1 MDTFLNNSVVLI
13 TGSSRGIGAAT
24 ARLAKMYGARVA
36 LHGKEKSAELAKLSK
51 ELDSPAFACD
61 VADKAATQKAVERII
76 HMYGRI
82 DALVTSAGIGDRIPF
97 LETTDEHWLNLFK
110 VNVLGTV
117 HFCQAVI
124 PHMQK
129 EKRGRIVTVASKRGL
144 PVTSG
149 RPAYSAS
156 KAAVIT
162 LTAAL
167 AKEFAPDIAV
177 NCVAPGFT
185 ETDMSKGWSEKV
197 RADVQHTLLRRAG
210 TPEEIAEMILFLA
223 SERASFIT
231 GQTFLVDGG
240 ASVSLG
246 RV

>member
-1 MDTFLNNSVVLI
+1 MLLI

-24 ARLAKMYGARVA
+24 ARLAKQYGAKVA
-36 LHGKEKSAELAKLSK
+36 LHGKEVSDELRKIAD
-51 ELDSPAFACD
+51 ELGAPCFPCD
-61 VADKAATQKAVERII
+61 VSDGNAVTRMVQKVIREF
-76 HMYGRI
+76 GRI
-82 DALVTSAGIGDRIPF
+82 DALVTSAGIGDNVPF
-97 LETTDEHWLNLFK
+97 LESTDEHWIKLFR

-124 PHMQK
+124 PYMQK
-129 EKRGRIVTVASKRGL
+129 QKYGRIVTVASKRGL
-144 PVTSG
+144 PATSG

-162 LTAAL
+162 LSATM

-185 ETDMSKGWSEKV
+185 ETDMSKGWSEKIWEDV
-197 RADVQHTLLRRAG
+197 RHTVLGRTG
-210 TPEEIAEMILFLA
+210 KPEEIAEMILFLA
-223 SERASFIT
+223 SDKASFIT

-240 ASVSLG
+240 ASISLG
-246 RV
+246 KVS